1 MTTRY
6 HIVCYEFHL
15 NSRSNPA
22 KTTLQRYPSSYMV
35 FRRYTVSQMEKR
47 AVLKDGSAHEGNTE
61 KEKKGHVVIKF
72 KDDVNGFS
80 SISDPCFKGSSAFTV

>member
-1 MTTRY
+1 
-6 HIVCYEFHL
+6 
-15 NSRSNPA
+15 
-22 KTTLQRYPSSYMV
+22 
-35 FRRYTVSQMEKR
+35 MEKR